1 MDLVEE
7 IAAERPR
14 KRLTVFWSE
23 NGMLTDTELR
33 NTRGKSKQYK
43 KTDKDGL
50 YVLVTPSGGI
60 AFKYDYRFNGRR
72 ETVTFGTYG
81 PAGLSLAKAREK
93 LIDAKRQ
100 IAEGV
105 SPALDKQ
112 RVKRRLKEAQSFEQV
127 ANRWM
132 DHAPMAD
139 STRQMRRSIFV
150 REVLPQ
156 WRNRLLNEITP
167 NDLRAHCLSIVERG
181 APATAI
187 HVRDIVKQIYGY
199 AILHGEKI
207 ANPADDVGP
216 SSIATFR
223 PRDRALSPSEVRIML
238 GLLGDVATLP
248 TIRLGLMIF
257 PRKSGRG

>member
-1 MDLVEE
+1 
-7 IAAERPR
+7 
-14 KRLTVFWSE
+14 
-23 NGMLTDTELR
+23 MLTDTELR

-43 KTDKDGL
+43 KTDRDGL

-132 DHAPMAD
+132 DHAADGGQHPSDAQVHFRSGGLAPMA
-139 STRQMRRSIFV
+139 
-150 REVLPQ
+150 EP
-156 WRNRLLNEITP
+156 
-167 NDLRAHCLSIVERG
+167 
-181 APATAI
+181 APEQNHA
-187 HVRDIVKQIYGY
+187 
-199 AILHGEKI
+199 E
-207 ANPADDVGP
+207 
-216 SSIATFR
+216 
-223 PRDRALSPSEVRIML
+223 
-238 GLLGDVATLP
+238 
-248 TIRLGLMIF
+248 
-257 PRKSGRG
+257 